1 MVQTQSICV
10 LGCGHHGSGDW
21 DRRGCIELVPHGGG
35 RRVEFE
41 KLLRVGT
48 WNKAY
53 LGQIIKWSSEQ
64 MDSYFSN
71 PVKTI

>member
-35 RRVEFE
+35 RRVELE

-48 WNKAY
+48 WN
-53 LGQIIKWSSEQ
+53 
-64 MDSYFSN
+64 
-71 PVKTI
+71 